1 MCSPGH
7 ALASVQPCAKLL
19 PGTLLPPSSP
29 PTTVFPLLPL
39 PQVTPEEGEG
49 YPVLI
54 EMWFLFCLIWGVGG
68 PLDEDGRRKFDAF
81 MREMDTK

>member
-1 MCSPGH
+1 MGYGYCQVH
-7 ALASVQPCAKLL
+7 
-19 PGTLLPPSSP
+19 PSHPHPSHPHPSP
-29 PTTVFPLLPL
+29 PRLLPL